1 MMYKKALEK
10 QYMLAS
16 KASSIAY
23 SSMKSSELIVP
34 IGFNKA
40 SILHTIKRPCVELY
54 YNKFPDGRSYKG
66 LIKDRP

>member
-40 SILHTIKRPCVELY
+40 SILHTIKRPCVALY
-54 YNKFPDGRSYKG
+54 YNEFPRWEIIQRTDKN
-66 LIKDRP
+66 RP